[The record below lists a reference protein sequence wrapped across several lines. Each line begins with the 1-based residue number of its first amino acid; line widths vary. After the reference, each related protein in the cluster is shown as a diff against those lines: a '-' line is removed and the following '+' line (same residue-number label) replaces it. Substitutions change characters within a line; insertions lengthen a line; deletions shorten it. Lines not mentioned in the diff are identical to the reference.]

1 MRASSTS
8 LIGYGIAASII
19 AALSACSGSDPAPD
33 SAGPVPPAP
42 PTQQQACTALAAMSI
57 DKADIGLPTG
67 GAQVQSATFVA
78 AGASGNTGGEHCEVK
93 GIIRPAT
100 AASNGVA
107 TENIEFQVNLPG
119 NWNNKAMQFGG
130 GGLNGSLVTGLNNVP
145 LAAPGTATPLA
156 RGYVTLGSDSGH
168 KGQGGFDGRFMVNDE
183 MLLNY
188 GHQSIKKTHD
198 AAMAIIRKRYGA
210 PPQRFYFAGASQGG
224 HEALD
229 AAARY
234 PADYDGVI
242 ANYPAYNVTLL
253 HLGSLNVGKAI
264 YANGGAGWLNAA
276 KTRLIVDKV
285 YEACDTVALDGAR
298 DGIISN
304 IAGCNA
310 TFNIAT
316 VRQEAPAGLRCPGGL
331 DTGNTCLSD
340 AQIAAVERITSPYDA
355 GIPVAGMQVFPRWA
369 LLEGSTFAGGSTF
382 GAGNQPSASGAGD
395 ALLYSAGAATTRY
408 AITRNPALD
417 PLGFDPATRPDDVK
431 RVAAAI
437 DVTNQSLNAFREKGG
452 KVIMTHGTADDFI
465 TPYNSIAYY
474 QRQQDQYTQSQL
486 DEFLRFYVIPGLS
499 HGFGN
504 FNAGYDSIGM
514 LENWVEK
521 NQAPGTVV
529 ATDNNSG
536 ANGTPASKGT
546 RPMCVYPKWPKFT
559 GAVDA
564 DTSKAANYVCVD
576 PV

>member
-1 MRASSTS
+1 MKTS
-8 LIGYGIAASII
+8 GVSFIGYGVAASFI
-19 AALSACSGSDPAPD
+19 AALSACSSSDPDPD
-33 SAGPVPPAP
+33 SGPPPP
-42 PTQQQACTALAAMSI
+42 PDRQLACTALVGTII
-57 DKADIGLPTG
+57 DKADIGLPTS
-67 GAQVQSATFVA
+67 GAEVQSATFVA
-78 AGASGNTGGEHCEVK
+78 ADAAGNTGGEHCRVK
-93 GIIRPAT
+93 GIIKPFST
-100 AASNGVA
+100 TSNGLA
-107 TENIEFQVNLPG
+107 TENIEFQVNLPT
-119 NWNNKAMQFGG
+119 NWNNKAMQLGG
-130 GGLNGSLVTGLNNVP
+130 GGLNGTLVTGLDNVP
-145 LAAPGTATPLA
+145 LALPGTPTPLA

-183 MLLNY
+183 MLVNY

-198 AAMAIIRKRYGA
+198 VAVALIKKRYSTA
-210 PPQRFYFAGASQGG
+210 PQRFYFAGASQGG

-229 AAARY
+229 AASRY
-234 PADYDGVI
+234 PTDYDGVI

-264 YANGGAGWLNAA
+264 YGNGGAGWLNAA

-285 YEACDTVALDGAR
+285 YAACDTVALDGAR

-304 IAGCNA
+304 VAGCNA
-310 TFNIAT
+310 TFNINT
-316 VRQEAPAGLRCPGGL
+316 VRLDAPAGLRCPGGT
-331 DTGNTCLSD
+331 DGGDTCLSD

-355 GIPVAGMQVFPRWA
+355 GLPVAGMQVFPRWA

-382 GAGNQPSASGAGD
+382 GASPQPSATGAGD

-408 AITRNPALD
+408 AITRDPNLNPLS
-417 PLGFDPATRPDDVK
+417 FDPATRPEDIK

-437 DVTNQSLNAFREKGG
+437 DVTNQSLNTFREKGG
-452 KVIMTHGTADDFI
+452 KVIMTHGTTDDFI
-465 TPYNSIAYY
+465 TPHNSIAYY
-474 QRQQDQYTQSQL
+474 QRQQGQYTQSHL
-486 DEFLRFYVIPGLS
+486 DDFLRFYVIPGLS

-504 FNAGYDSIGM
+504 FNASYDSIGM

-521 NQAPGTVV
+521 GQAPNAAV
-529 ATDNNSG
+529 ASDKNTG

-546 RPMCVYPKWPKFT
+546 RPMCLYPKWPKFT

-564 DTSKAANYVCVD
+564 DTSKAANYACVD